1 LVRWPRK
8 QDSARP
14 NCAYR
19 YGFHIDGMPRKKLT
33 LADLDARLRQH
44 KLPSVAELRRHGVTD
59 EEIQKILTGE
69 KLPEPK
75 ADGRSNGN

>member
-1 LVRWPRK
+1 
-8 QDSARP
+8 
-14 NCAYR
+14 
-19 YGFHIDGMPRKKLT
+19 MPRKKLT

-59 EEIQKILTGE
+59 EEIQRILTGE

-75 ADGRSNGN
+75 ADGRSNGK